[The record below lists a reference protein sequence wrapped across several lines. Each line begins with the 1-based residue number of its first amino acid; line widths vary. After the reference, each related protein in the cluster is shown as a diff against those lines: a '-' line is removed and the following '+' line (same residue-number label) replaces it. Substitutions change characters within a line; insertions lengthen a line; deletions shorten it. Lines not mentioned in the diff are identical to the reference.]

1 MLKYINENLQV
12 GDHITIET
20 KKNLIFGDI
29 AAMDTVSLCLSCKD
43 KTVRLSEDDI
53 TTLVYYEDNIPW
65 HFPFYLT
72 KVYPFE
78 MHPDSFYG
86 YDYHHRLGFSY
97 FDGVLS
103 VYATEKTHELGPGL
117 LLPDWVEYDGKLYVV
132 EAVINESYHFPS
144 TIGTAKMPFFVKE
157 IDPGTFENCCN
168 LRAIYLPPPDC
179 PISWQLQGGR
189 LHLLRAARYAR
200 STTQLGTGEGLVL
213 IILCHALAYSSAIFA
228 ASKQTTMIYLESFK
242 FLVFK

>member
-12 GDHITIET
+12 GEHITIET

-132 EAVINESYHFPS
+132 EAVINESYPFPS

-168 LRAIYLPPPDC
+168 LRAIYLPPTVRYLGNYKVGGCTCCELRDMQG
-179 PISWQLQGGR
+179 QL
-189 LHLLRAARYAR
+189 LDW
-200 STTQLGTGEGLVL
+200 E
-213 IILCHALAYSSAIFA
+213 
-228 ASKQTTMIYLESFK
+228 LEK
-242 FLVFK
+242 DWY